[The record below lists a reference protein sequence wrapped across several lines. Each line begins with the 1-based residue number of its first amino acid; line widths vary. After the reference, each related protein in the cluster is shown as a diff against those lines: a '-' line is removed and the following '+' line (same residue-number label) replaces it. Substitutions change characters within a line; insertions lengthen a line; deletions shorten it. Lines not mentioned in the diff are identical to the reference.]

1 MKKENDFYTYHYDI
15 SKIILRF
22 HTKYLVT
29 ICLAELIFLSI
40 MGLYY
45 PSLKWKSIML
55 GKKSSI
61 SLLSVV
67 ALIIWGVSIWWGW
80 MPNAYNVKIQ
90 TAETAKINNHEMVSG
105 YITTSTLIDITDWLI
120 NKPGGFLSNDIT
132 PPGVLMDNMP
142 AFEYG
147 VLEQARDLA
156 LAMRLSFSRSQ
167 SQSTGDKDLEIGQSK
182 LNISHKSW
190 QLPSA
195 ENEYAGAIKALKRYR
210 SRLISKTATDAQFY
224 TRADNLG
231 DWLREVEKRLGS
243 ISHRLSASVGH
254 DRFNTALSGDPT
266 AKQSTETALEVMVK
280 TSWWKIDDVFYE
292 SRGATWA
299 ILHFLKAV
307 EIDFADVLEKK
318 NAQASLKQI
327 IRDLESTQDAIWAPM
342 ILNGSGFSLLAN
354 HSLVMANYV
363 SRANAAL
370 IDLRRLL
377 EQG

>member
-1 MKKENDFYTYHYDI
+1 
-15 SKIILRF
+15 
-22 HTKYLVT
+22 
-29 ICLAELIFLSI
+29 
-40 MGLYY
+40 
-45 PSLKWKSIML
+45 ML
-55 GKKSSI
+55 GKKSIIAGLSI
-61 SLLSVV
+61 LTL
-67 ALIIWGVSIWWGW
+67 ALWAVSIWWGW
-80 MPNAYNVKIQ
+80 MPNSYDVKFK
-90 TAETAKINNHEMVSG
+90 TTETAKMNSHSMVSG
-105 YITTSTLIDITDWLI
+105 YTTTSTLIDITEWLI

-132 PPGVLMDNMP
+132 PPSLFMDNMP

-147 VLEQARDLA
+147 VLEQTRDLA

-167 SQSTGDKDLEIGQSK
+167 SQSTGDKDLEIAQSK

-190 QLPSA
+190 QLPRA
-195 ENEYAGAIKALKRYR
+195 ESEYKDAINALERYR
-210 SRLISKTATDAQFY
+210 TRLVSKNATDAQFY

-254 DRFNTALSGDPT
+254 DRYNTALSGDPT
-266 AKQSTETALEVMVK
+266 AKQSTETAAEIMVK

-292 SRGATWA
+292 SRGAAWA

-307 EIDFADVLEKK
+307 EVDFADVLEKK

-327 IRDLESTQDAIWAPM
+327 IRDLESTQEMVWSPM
-342 ILNGSGFSLLAN
+342 ILNGSGFGLLAN

>member
-1 MKKENDFYTYHYDI
+1 MND
-15 SKIILRF
+15 L
-22 HTKYLVT
+22 
-29 ICLAELIFLSI
+29 FLN
-40 MGLYY
+40 GRN
-45 PSLKWKSIML
+45 IML
-55 GKKSSI
+55 GKKSIISGLSI
-61 SLLSVV
+61 IT
-67 ALIIWGVSIWWGW
+67 LILWGVSVWWGL
-80 MPNAYNVKIQ
+80 MPSAYDVKQ
-90 TAETAKINNHEMVSG
+90 KTNEAAKINNHVMVSG
-105 YITTSTLIDITDWLI
+105 YTTTSTLIDITSWLI
-120 NKPGGFLSNDIT
+120 NKPGGFLANDIT
-132 PPGVLMDNMP
+132 PPSIFMDNMP

-147 VLEQARDLA
+147 VLEQSRDLA
-156 LAMRLSFSRSQ
+156 LAMRLDFSRSQ
-167 SQSTGDKDLEIGQSK
+167 SQSTGDKDLEIAQSK

-195 ENEYAGAIKALKRYR
+195 ESEYKDAIKALERYR
-210 SRLISKTATDAQFY
+210 TRLVSQDATEAQFY

-231 DWLREVEKRLGS
+231 AWLREVEKRLGS

-254 DRFNTALSGDPT
+254 DRYNTSLSGDPS
-266 AKQSTETALEVMVK
+266 AKQSTTTADEIMVK

-299 ILHFLKAV
+299 ILHFLKAA

-318 NAQASLKQI
+318 NARASLKQI
-327 IRDLESTQDAIWAPM
+327 IRDLESTQDTIWAPM
-342 ILNGSGFSLLAN
+342 ILNGNGFGLLAN

>member
-1 MKKENDFYTYHYDI
+1 MF
-15 SKIILRF
+15 
-22 HTKYLVT
+22 
-29 ICLAELIFLSI
+29 
-40 MGLYY
+40 
-45 PSLKWKSIML
+45 
-55 GKKSSI
+55 GKKSIIAGLSI
-61 SLLSVV
+61 VTLILWAVSL
-67 ALIIWGVSIWWGW
+67 WWGW
-80 MPNAYNVKIQ
+80 MPVAYNVKLK
-90 TAETAKINNHEMVSG
+90 TTETAKMNNHTIVAG
-105 YITTSTLIDITDWLI
+105 YTTTSTLIDITEWLI

-132 PPGVLMDNMP
+132 PPGILMDNMP

-147 VLEQARDLA
+147 VLEQTRDLA
-156 LAMRLSFSRSQ
+156 LAMRLDFSRSQ
-167 SQSTGDKDLEIGQSK
+167 SQSTGDKDLEIAQSK

-195 ENEYAGAIKALKRYR
+195 ESEYSDAIKALKRYR
-210 SRLISKTATDAQFY
+210 TRLMAQDASEAQFY

-254 DRFNTALSGDPT
+254 DRYNTALAGDPN
-266 AKQSTETALEVMVK
+266 AKQSTTTAAQTMVK

-299 ILHFLKAV
+299 ILHFLKAA

-318 NAQASLKQI
+318 NAQVSLKQI
-327 IRDLESTQDAIWAPM
+327 IRDLEATQETVWTPM
-342 ILNGSGFSLLAN
+342 ILNGSGFGILAN

>member
-1 MKKENDFYTYHYDI
+1 
-15 SKIILRF
+15 
-22 HTKYLVT
+22 
-29 ICLAELIFLSI
+29 
-40 MGLYY
+40 
-45 PSLKWKSIML
+45 ML
-55 GKKSSI
+55 GKKSIITGLSI
-61 SLLSVV
+61 LT
-67 ALIIWGVSIWWGW
+67 LILWVVSIWWGW
-80 MPNAYNVKIQ
+80 MPSAFDVKQKTQQ
-90 TAETAKINNHEMVSG
+90 TAEINNHNMVSG
-105 YITTSTLIDITDWLI
+105 YTTTSTLIDITEWLI
-120 NKPGGFLSNDIT
+120 NKPGGFLANDIT

-147 VLEQARDLA
+147 VLEQTRDLA
-156 LAMRLSFSRSQ
+156 LAMRLDFSRSQ
-167 SQSTGDKDLEIGQSK
+167 SQSTGDKDLEIAQSK

-195 ENEYAGAIKALKRYR
+195 ESEYADAVEALKKYR
-210 SRLISKTATDAQFY
+210 TRLISQDATEAQFY

-254 DRFNTALSGDPT
+254 DRYNTALSGDPS
-266 AKQSTETALEVMVK
+266 AKQSTETASEVMVK

-327 IRDLESTQDAIWAPM
+327 IRDLESTQDPIWTPM
-342 ILNGSGFSLLAN
+342 ILNGSGFGLLAN